1 MNEMTGKSLADQL
14 KHYDNWPST
23 DCAEDREAI
32 AEACLLMDAGSA
44 EIERLTEAVSLRDQM
59 AMAAMSGWLAS
70 FGDED
75 IHPVANEIHPR
86 VARDAYA
93 MADAMLEERD
103 K

>member
-1 MNEMTGKSLADQL
+1 MSYLTEQL
-14 KHYDNWPST
+14 KTFEYPQQQT
-23 DCAEDREAI
+23 QAEIDAVEQANQ
-32 AEACLLMDAGSA
+32 LMDEAAA
-44 EIERLTEAVSLRDQM
+44 EIEKLTESVTLRDQM

-86 VARDAYA
+86 VARDAYE